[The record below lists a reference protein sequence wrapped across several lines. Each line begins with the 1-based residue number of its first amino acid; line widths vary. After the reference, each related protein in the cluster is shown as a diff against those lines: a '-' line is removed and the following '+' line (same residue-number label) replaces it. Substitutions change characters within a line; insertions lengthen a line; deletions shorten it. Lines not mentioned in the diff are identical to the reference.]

1 MKSQKF
7 PIGGLPTMENNSSS
21 SAPNFAT
28 EPSTLESMET
38 PKYYMPDSVISEE
51 TIEIIAE
58 PKLGKRVETMQ
69 KGDEFPEDE
78 PALDPEPML
87 LDETPVR
94 EKMREQS
101 AKIVASQS
109 IRKVKITTK
118 IAPLQVRS
126 DPSNKSKVVAQLPV
140 NAIVPMFQ
148 ETRKWYQ
155 VEYLPGKKGWISK
168 KHSKLAK

>member
-1 MKSQKF
+1 
-7 PIGGLPTMENNSSS
+7 
-21 SAPNFAT
+21 
-28 EPSTLESMET
+28 
-38 PKYYMPDSVISEE
+38 
-51 TIEIIAE
+51 
-58 PKLGKRVETMQ
+58 
-69 KGDEFPEDE
+69 
-78 PALDPEPML
+78 ML

-101 AKIVASQS
+101 AKIVASKS

-126 DPSNKSKVVAQLPV
+126 DPSHKSKVVPQLPT

-155 VEYLPGKKGWISK
+155 VEYIPGKKGWISK